1 MGNPGDWIY
10 YAISSVG
17 SINRFGALYLWLF
30 LLLTAGALVWRIRVE
45 GGVRSEMRQLT
56 TYLKEQ
62 GTSLP
67 SVDQW
72 FHEHP
77 NAKLRPLWQQYV
89 DAVQHHHDGDPVHP
103 DIGRFF
109 SEDAIL
115 LGIANRRV
123 TEAVPGLLTM
133 AGILGTFLGLVASLH
148 GLNPNAPNG
157 LGAGIGQLVGGL
169 SLKFTS
175 SVYGIF
181 LALVWMVADRF
192 WYRSLFEAVVDLQQA
207 LTAGFSAPPEELSLQ
222 QIKNILEDQRQTL
235 YTLTT
240 DTLIPQL
247 IEGFSQALQT
257 QLFPPLDELIR
268 HQQGTTAS
276 LDNFGRQMTL
286 MAEQTA
292 SAQVNGLERIA
303 HEFINQMSGQTVEV
317 AERLHE
323 SLQRTVA
330 VQERIETLTT
340 NLLQHAEPLLVR
352 FQETQ
357 QLQQQLWEQGHQV
370 HTVLLEGAQ
379 YWSTFHTEIRGT
391 LETTARR
398 LETFFSAVE
407 LRTGTLIQDLQSL
420 EQTFIAES
428 HSVVDRLQ
436 SLDQQ
441 WARHLQW
448 LTDHHSALGEWQKAY
463 EDQIGRALGEF
474 PGLVQDLRESSL
486 QVHRETE
493 RALTQWQERVAG
505 DLETLT
511 TLWTRQ
517 SREFTDL
524 AQTLQTQI
532 QTELQQAVAQFQDVG
547 QALGN
552 AAHQLR
558 KEAGDALEQLQT
570 NLTAGLQYT
579 FSQFDKELGQA
590 VTHLSDGVHILDQ
603 AIKSLSQPV
612 NHLKTQG
619 EALTHEVTGINRHL
633 KVLNTTL
640 NERNE
645 VAE

>member
-1 MGNPGDWIY
+1 MGNPGNWIY
-10 YAISSVG
+10 YAISWVG

-30 LLLTAGALVWRIRVE
+30 LFLTSGVLVWRIRVE
-45 GGVRSEMRQLT
+45 GGIRSEMRQLT
-56 TYLKEQ
+56 AYLKEH

-67 SVDQW
+67 TVDQW
-72 FHEHP
+72 FHDHP

-89 DAVQHHHDGDPVHP
+89 DAVQHHQDGDPVHP

-115 LGIANRRV
+115 LGIANRRI
-123 TEAVPGLLTM
+123 TEAVPSLLTM
-133 AGILGTFLGLVASLH
+133 AGILGTFLGLVAGLH

-192 WYRSLFEAVVDLQQA
+192 WYRSLYEAVVALQEA
-207 LTAGFSAPPEELSLQ
+207 LIAGFSAPPEELSLQ

-268 HQQGTTAS
+268 QQHQTTAS
-276 LDNFGRQMTL
+276 LDNFGQQMTL
-286 MAEQTA
+286 MAERTA
-292 SAQVNGLERIA
+292 TAQVDGLERIA
-303 HEFINQMSGQTVEV
+303 HEFINQMSAQTVEV

-323 SLQRTVA
+323 SLQQTVT
-330 VQERIETLTT
+330 VQERIATLATD
-340 NLLQHAEPLLVR
+340 LLQHAEPLLAR

-357 QLQQQLWEQGHQV
+357 QLQKQLWEQGHQV

-391 LETTARR
+391 LETTEHR
-398 LETFFSAVE
+398 LEAFFSAVE
-407 LRTGTLIQDLQSL
+407 LRTGTLLKDLQAL
-420 EQTFIAES
+420 EETFIAES
-428 HSVVDRLQ
+428 RSVVHHIQ
-436 SLDQQ
+436 SLNNQ
-441 WARHLQW
+441 WEEHLRL
-448 LTDHHSALGEWQKAY
+448 LTDRQAALGEWQKTY
-463 EDQIGRALGEF
+463 EEQISRALGDF
-474 PGLVQDLRESSL
+474 PRLVQDLRESSL
-486 QVHRETE
+486 QVSRETE
-493 RALTQWQERVAG
+493 RALTQWQDRVAG
-505 DLETLT
+505 DLENLT
-511 TLWTRQ
+511 ALWTRQ
-517 SREFTDL
+517 SREFTEL
-524 AQTLQTQI
+524 AQTLQTQF
-532 QTELQQAVAQFQDVG
+532 QTELQQTVAQFQDVG
-547 QALGN
+547 QALGK

-558 KEAGDALEQLQT
+558 KEAGEALEQLQT

-590 VTHLSDGVHILDQ
+590 VTHLSGGVHVLEQ

-633 KVLNTTL
+633 KVLNTAL
-640 NERNE
+640 DKRNE